1 MTIRHAPRGSHRRS
15 AGLGAAVTILVACAP
30 SPQARDAGVDVRDG
44 SADTID
50 ASPAVSDRGNPGDL
64 GRDAARVRPDVSP
77 SPRCYGVRGAP
88 GLLEHVGSIPRE
100 SGGLSN
106 GGSGC
111 VGDVDGD
118 GRREYVLPRMA
129 EPSEL
134 IGADLCSRGRVLLP
148 EHARDCVVADVD
160 GLPGDELVVLSSVG
174 WTAESRVTVGRV
186 ERATPADWTAERY
199 VWRELAAFDERRPV
213 SPIGAPHA
221 VVTDLDGDGRA
232 ELAVS
237 GNYPAAFV
245 RSWERGADRWEP
257 HFAQDLAATLDDTN
271 GLLAGDVDGDGAA
284 EVVVLGGCTRAGRH
298 LLRVFGA
305 WSPERWSDTE
315 LAGPAVGALADLDG
329 VAPPELVLTERVS
342 CGELGPAPT
351 SALQVRR
358 YDPATGTLALVA
370 ARVTANATRESAFAV
385 GLDVVGSAAQE
396 VLLCTAPM
404 SVAAPP
410 RTCRLFALRDGS
422 PATLEP
428 VPSEAVPFVWTSP
441 ARRAVLSSVLVDD
454 LDGDGAREVFVQ
466 GQEHVDVLRGPQR

>member
-1 MTIRHAPRGSHRRS
+1 MTTRRASRGSHRGS
-15 AGLGAAVTILVACAP
+15 GLIAVVVAACAEAP
-30 SPQARDAGVDVRDG
+30 RAP
-44 SADTID
+44 D
-50 ASPAVSDRGNPGDL
+50 ASTATTDVSLDVAPDAPEVSGPDDV
-64 GRDAARVRPDVSP
+64 GRDVVRVRPDGSTP
-77 SPRCYGVRGAP
+77 PRCYGVPGEP
-88 GLLEHVGSIPRE
+88 GLLAHVGSIPRE

-134 IGADLCSRGRVLLP
+134 IGPDLCSRGRVLLP

-160 GLPGDELVVLSSVG
+160 GLPGDELVVLSNVG

-186 ERATPADWTAERY
+186 ERATAADWTAERY
-199 VWRELAAFDERRPV
+199 VWRELAAFDERRSV

-221 VVTDLDGDGRA
+221 AVADLDGDGRV

-237 GNYPAAFV
+237 GNYPTAFV
-245 RSWERGADRWEP
+245 RVWERDAASWAP

-271 GLLAGDVDGDGAA
+271 GLLTGDVDGDGAA
-284 EVVVLGGCTRAGRH
+284 EVVVVGGCTRAGRH
-298 LLRVFGA
+298 LLRVFDDWA
-305 WSPERWSDTE
+305 TTRSVDTE
-315 LAGPAVGALADLDG
+315 LAGPAMAALADLDG
-329 VAPPELVLTERVS
+329 VAPVEVVVAERVP
-342 CGELGPAPT
+342 GGVLGPMPT

-358 YDPATGTLALVA
+358 YDPLSGALALVA
-370 ARVTANATRESAFAV
+370 SRVTTNAPREATFAV
-385 GLDVVGSAAQE
+385 GIDGVGSAAQE

-404 SVAAPP
+404 AVAAPP
-410 RTCRLFALRDGS
+410 RTCRLFALREGT

-428 VPSEAVPFVWTSP
+428 VPSAGAPFVWTSP

-454 LDGDGAREVFVQ
+454 LDGDGAREVFIQ
-466 GQEHVDVLRGPQR
+466 GQEHVDVLRGPRR

>member
-1 MTIRHAPRGSHRRS
+1 MTTRRAPRGSHRRS
-15 AGLGAAVTILVACAP
+15 AATGAAITLVAACAAP
-30 SPQARDAGVDVRDG
+30 PGVPDAGVDVPDAP
-44 SADTID
+44 ADAID
-50 ASPAVSDRGNPGDL
+50 ASPALFDGGSVGDL

-77 SPRCYGVRGAP
+77 PPRCYGLRGAP

-118 GRREYVLPRMA
+118 GRREYLLPRMA

-148 EHARDCVVADVD
+148 DHARDCVVADVD
-160 GLPGDELVVLSSVG
+160 GLPGDELVVVSNVG

-186 ERATPADWTAERY
+186 ERATAADWTAERY

-245 RSWERGADRWEP
+245 RAWERGADRWEP
-257 HFAQDLAATLDDTN
+257 HFSQDLAATLDDTY
-271 GLLAGDVDGDGAA
+271 GMLTGDVDGDGAA

-298 LLRVFGA
+298 LLRVFDA
-305 WSPERWSDTE
+305 WSPERWADTE
-315 LAGPAVGALADLDG
+315 IAGPAVGALADLDG
-329 VAPPELVLTERVS
+329 VAPPELVMAERVP
-342 CGELGPAPT
+342 CGEQRPAPT

-370 ARVTANATRESAFAV
+370 ARVTENATREATFAV
-385 GLDVVGSAAQE
+385 GLDVVGTAAQE
-396 VLLCTAPM
+396 LLLCTAPT

-410 RTCRLFALRDGS
+410 RTCRLFALREGA
-422 PATLEP
+422 PATLEA
-428 VPSEAVPFVWTSP
+428 VPSEAAPFVWTSP

-466 GQEHVDVLRGPQR
+466 GQEHVDVLRGPRR